1 MWPTILMKDER
12 GVERVYDLASRLL
25 KDRIIL
31 LNDAIDTQLATS
43 IVAQLLVLESEN
55 SEAPITIYINSPGG
69 SITDGLAI
77 YDVMNKI
84 KCPVITVCVG
94 MAASMAAFL
103 LSCGSRGKR
112 YCLPNSTVMIHQP
125 IGGVQGQAAEIKI
138 VATRILNLYDKLA
151 EIMSKNSFIDKETMK
166 EALDRDN
173 YLTPEEALKMGLV
186 DKIIDSPPKA
196 WMKEDNANE
205 Q

>member
-25 KDRIIL
+25 KDGHIL

-43 IVAQLLVLESEN
+43 VISQLLVLESEN

-125 IGGVQGQAAEIKI
+125 IGGVQGQASEIKI

-196 WMKEDNANE
+196 WMKEDNADE

>member
-196 WMKEDNANE
+196 WMKEDNADE

>member
-43 IVAQLLVLESEN
+43 IVAQLLVLEAEN

-196 WMKEDNANE
+196 WMKEDNADE

>member
-43 IVAQLLVLESEN
+43 VVAQLLVLESEN

-196 WMKEDNANE
+196 WMKEDNADE

>member
-84 KCPVITVCVG
+84 KCPIITVCVG

-196 WMKEDNANE
+196 WMKEDNADE